1 MLPRYKRLARTTLK
15 ELKDLPHVG
24 VYVIAYMGKVLYV
37 GKASESVDG
46 RLNNHLYKRDTD
58 DIGGWM
64 FKVQDDWH
72 NVRLDVLEP
81 PDEVDQ
87 RKWLMEV
94 EGALVR
100 EFEPLFNTCLQA

>member
-1 MLPRYKRLARTTLK
+1 MFPGYKKLVRTTLR
-15 ELKDLPHVG
+15 ELSAVPCVG
-24 VYVIAYMGKVLYV
+24 VYVIAYLGKILYV
-37 GKASESVDG
+37 GQSVDVG
-46 RLNNHLYKRDTD
+46 VRLVQHLRAAEWD

-87 RKWLMEV
+87 LGWLTKV

-100 EFEPLFNTCLQA
+100 EFSPLFNTCLQA